1 MQPDLRQVL
10 LADRDLEHLVEE
22 FRAGRTVF
30 VPSMPL
36 GAQAVLALALA
47 GALGRPL
54 LWLGDSPKTLD
65 LFHRDLL
72 ALAGGDLARRVA
84 FFPALETSVGRG
96 GAAADIAG
104 DRLLALQACLQK
116 PGPLLVA
123 TCAQALLQATLS
135 PGEIQAAHRILHPG
149 DALDPAQLATD
160 LGQLGYR
167 FEVEVQE
174 KGQAARRGG
183 LLDLW
188 PPTEPWPL
196 RLEFSGAQL
205 ESIRAFDPAL
215 QRSVEPRT
223 AATLVPAS
231 ERSLSTQR
239 GSLLDYL
246 APDTLWFWSEP
257 ESIRHHAALSLA
269 AQDTKAVPPVA
280 APGDRPRPSRQGG
293 PAAAEALTPEVET
306 FTEELEPA
314 ARFDGLRLQ
323 WERRFPAGSLACGLD
338 AAQEAP
344 AYALDLKPCEG
355 LPALD
360 AGNRMQ
366 PDLIQAER
374 EKFVANLQR
383 RAAEGWRVE
392 FFFNTTGT
400 RDRFAEMAAETSRV
414 AGLASQ
420 VEAPKA
426 VKGKGSKKKGA
437 RAVALAPALV
447 SGLRSQVSS
456 LPAES
461 ASLDTRTSPLATP
474 AAPSAI
480 GLQPSALLLHVAPL
494 SGGFVVEARRWLVV
508 AESDLYGFRKTL
520 PGRYELH
527 GKKTGPVRAGSML
540 RVADWTDLEPGDLV
554 VHADQGIGKYL
565 GLYEVE
571 FQGRHQEVLAIEYAE
586 KARLYVPVSQAHL
599 LSRYVGVGRHR
610 PELHTL
616 GGTRWEREK
625 HAAQR
630 AVADLAGQLLEM
642 QAARDALPGHAF
654 AADSNWQHEFENAF
668 PFTETPDQLSA
679 INAAKRDMES
689 TRPMDRLI
697 CGDVGYGK
705 TEVAMRAA
713 FKAVM
718 DGKQVAMLVPTT
730 ILAQQHFESFAER
743 FAAYPFTI
751 EMLSRFRSREQ
762 QADVVRRLREGG
774 VDIVIGTHR
783 LVQKDVAFKDLGLVI
798 IDEEQRFGVQH
809 KERLKQYRQLVD
821 VLTLTATPIPRT
833 LYLSLTGAR
842 DLSTIQTPPL
852 ERLPVETV
860 VAPLTDEIVRM
871 AIMHELDRGGQVF
884 YLHNRVQSIEQARER
899 LQALVPEAQIAVAHG
914 QMAEGQLAEI
924 MHRFTRGD
932 FDVLLCTTIIESGLD
947 IPTVNTIL
955 IERADR
961 FGLAELYQLRG
972 RVGRYKHQAYA
983 YLLLPRH
990 GRLFDTARKRIGAI
1004 KQYSS
1009 LGAGF
1014 KLALRDLEIRGA
1026 GNLLGAA
1033 QSGHIAAVGF
1043 DLYCQLLKRS
1053 VALLKGEKP
1062 PLIIEVE
1069 TRLDFLDFATGGA
1082 ASENSAVLPPDYI
1095 EDESLRVRAYR
1106 KIAEASAEK
1115 ELEELRADLR
1125 DRFGPLPGAAACL
1138 FKVAKLRIAA
1148 AECGVRSI
1156 EVAEDKVM
1164 LRRGA
1169 DNWFMPG
1176 GHYPRL
1182 SATKPAAKLDELIR
1196 IVRAWK

>member
-1 MQPDLRQVL
+1 MKAEQRQAL
-10 LADRDLEHLVEE
+10 LADRDLDHLVEE
-22 FRAGRTVF
+22 FRAGRMVF
-30 VPSMPL
+30 VSSLPL
-36 GAQAVLALALA
+36 GAQAVLALALSQ
-47 GALGRPL
+47 ALGRPL

-72 ALAGGDLARRVA
+72 ALAGKEEAKRVA
-84 FFPALETSVGRG
+84 FFPSLEESGRG
-96 GAAADIAG
+96 GAAADISG

-123 TCAQALLQATLS
+123 TCAQALLQSTLS
-135 PGEIQAAHRILHPG
+135 PDEIQAAHRVLHAG
-149 DALDPAQLATD
+149 EALDPARLVND
-160 LGQLGYR
+160 LEKLGYR

-188 PPTEPWPL
+188 PPTEQWPL

-231 ERSLSTQR
+231 ERPLSAQDS
-239 GSLLDYL
+239 SLLDYL
-246 APDTLWFWSEP
+246 APDTMWFWSEP

-269 AQDTKAVPPVA
+269 AHAGKD
-280 APGDRPRPSRQGG
+280 
-293 PAAAEALTPEVET
+293 
-306 FTEELEPA
+306 ELEPG
-314 ARFDGLRLQ
+314 ARFDALRLQ
-323 WERRFPAGSLACGLD
+323 WERRFRKGCLVCGLD

-360 AGNRMQ
+360 TGSRMQ
-366 PDLIQAER
+366 PDLIQTER
-374 EKFVANLQR
+374 EKFVANLQKK
-383 RAAEGWRVE
+383 AAEGWRVE
-392 FFFNTTGT
+392 FFFNTAGT
-400 RDRFAEMAAETSRV
+400 RERFEEMAAD
-414 AGLASQ
+414 AA
-420 VEAPKA
+420 K
-426 VKGKGSKKKGA
+426 
-437 RAVALAPALV
+437 V
-447 SGLRSQVSS
+447 SGSSSPASGFRSQVSGFS
-456 LPAES
+456 
-461 ASLDTRTSPLATP
+461 
-474 AAPSAI
+474 
-480 GLQPSALLLHVAPL
+480 SALHLHVAPL
-494 SGGFVVEARRWLVV
+494 TGGFVVESRRWLVV

-527 GKKTGPVRAGSML
+527 GKKSGPVRAGSML
-540 RVADWTDLEPGDLV
+540 RVADWSDLEPGDLV

-571 FQGRHQEVLAIEYAE
+571 FQNRQQEVLAIEYAD
-586 KARLYVPVSQAHL
+586 KARLYVPVNQAHL

-610 PELHTL
+610 PELHAL

-625 HAAQR
+625 KAAQR

-654 AADSNWQHEFENAF
+654 APDSAWQHEFENAF

-679 INAAKRDMES
+679 IKCAKSDMES

-730 ILAQQHFESFAER
+730 ILAQQHYETFAER

-751 EMLSRFRSREQ
+751 EMLSRFRSREE

-852 ERLPVETV
+852 ERLPVETI
-860 VAPLTDEIVRM
+860 VAPMTEEIIRT
-871 AIMHELDRGGQVF
+871 AILRELDRGGQVF
-884 YLHNRVQSIEQARER
+884 YLHNRVQTIQHALELLR
-899 LQALVPEAQIAVAHG
+899 ALVPEAKIAVAHG
-914 QMAEGQLAEI
+914 QMAEGKLAEI

-972 RVGRYKHQAYA
+972 RVGRYKHQAFA

-1062 PLIIEVE
+1062 PLIVDVE

-1082 ASENSAVLPPDYI
+1082 AAENSAVLPPDYI

-1106 KIAEASAEK
+1106 KIAEASTEK

-1125 DRFGPLPGAAACL
+1125 DRFGPIPPAAGCL
-1138 FKVAKLRIAA
+1138 LKVAKLRIAA
-1148 AECGVRSI
+1148 AERGVRSI

-1169 DNWFMPG
+1169 DDWHMPG

-1182 SATKPAAKLDELIR
+1182 HATTPATKLDELIR
-1196 IVRAWK
+1196 LVRAWR

>member
-1 MQPDLRQVL
+1 MQPEERQAW

-22 FRAGRTVF
+22 FRAGRVVF
-30 VPSMPL
+30 VPSLPL

-47 GALGRPL
+47 RTLGRPL

-72 ALAGGDLARRVA
+72 ALAGGAEAQRVA
-84 FFPALETSVGRG
+84 FFPSLEESAGRG

-123 TCAQALLQATLS
+123 TCAQALLQATL
-135 PGEIQAAHRILHPG
+135 PRDEIQAARRILHAG
-149 DALDPAQLATD
+149 DALDPAQLVTD
-160 LGQLGYR
+160 LEKLGYR

-174 KGQAARRGG
+174 KGHAARRGG

-188 PPTEPWPL
+188 PPTEAWPL

-215 QRSVEPRT
+215 QRSVEPRV

-231 ERSLSTQR
+231 ERPLSTQC

-269 AQDTKAVPPVA
+269 AQGKA
-280 APGDRPRPSRQGG
+280 GSEQ
-293 PAAAEALTPEVET
+293 
-306 FTEELEPA
+306 LEPA
-314 ARFDGLRLQ
+314 ARFDALRLQ
-323 WERRFPAGSLACGLD
+323 WERRFEPGSLVCGLD
-338 AAQEAP
+338 AAQESP

-360 AGNRMQ
+360 SGSRAQ

-374 EKFVANLQR
+374 AKFVANLQR

-392 FFFNTTGT
+392 FFFNTEGA
-400 RDRFAEMAAETSRV
+400 RERFAEIAAEASRIPVPESRV
-414 AGLASQ
+414 
-420 VEAPKA
+420 VEPKT
-426 VKGKGSKKKGA
+426 KTGKGSKKKGV
-437 RAVALAPALV
+437 RAAALAA
-447 SGLRSQVSS
+447 
-456 LPAES
+456 ATS
-461 ASLDTRTSPLATP
+461 ATSPTTMSMAAPAALDSRPSTP
-474 AAPSAI
+474 APSAVPPDPR
-480 GLQPSALLLHVAPL
+480 PSSLLLHVAPL

-508 AESDLYGFRKTL
+508 AESDLYGFRKAL

-527 GKKTGPVRAGSML
+527 GRKTGPVRAGSML
-540 RVADWTDLEPGDLV
+540 RVADWSDLEPGDLV

-616 GGTRWEREK
+616 GGARWEREK

-654 AADSNWQHEFENAF
+654 AADSTWQHEFEAAF
-668 PFTETPDQLSA
+668 PFTETPDQLGA
-679 INAAKRDMES
+679 IQAAKRDMES

-730 ILAQQHFESFAER
+730 ILAQQHFETFAER

-762 QADVVRRLREGG
+762 QADIVRRLRAGG

-852 ERLPVETV
+852 ERLPVETI
-860 VAPLTDEIVRM
+860 VAPLTDEIVRD
-871 AIMHELDRGGQVF
+871 AIMRELDRGGQVF

-899 LQALVPEAQIAVAHG
+899 LQGLVPEAQIAVAHG

-947 IPTVNTIL
+947 IPSVNTIL

-1069 TRLDFLDFATGGA
+1069 TRLDFLDFATGA
-1082 ASENSAVLPPDYI
+1082 ATAENAAVLPHDYI

-1106 KIAEASAEK
+1106 KIAEASSDK
-1115 ELEELRADLR
+1115 ELDELRADLR
-1125 DRFGPLPGAAACL
+1125 DRFGPFPPAGQRLL
-1138 FKVAKLRIAA
+1138 KVAKLRIAA
-1148 AECGVRSI
+1148 AECGVRAI

-1169 DNWFMPG
+1169 DNWLMPG

-1182 SATKPAAKLDELIR
+1182 KATAPAAKLDELIR
-1196 IVRAWK
+1196 LVRAWK

>member
-1 MQPDLRQVL
+1 MNTEQRQAL
-10 LADRDLEHLVEE
+10 LADRDLKHLAEE
-22 FRAGRTVF
+22 IRAGRMAY
-30 VPSMPL
+30 VPGLPL

-47 GALGRPL
+47 AALGRPL

-72 ALAGGDLARRVA
+72 ALADPAEAQRVA
-84 FFPALETSVGRG
+84 FFPSLEESAGRG

-123 TCAQALLQATLS
+123 TCAQALLQATL
-135 PGEIQAAHRILHPG
+135 PPDEIQAAHRSLHPG
-149 DALDPAQLATD
+149 DALDPALLMAD
-160 LGQLGYR
+160 LEKLGYR

-174 KGQAARRGG
+174 KGHAARRGG

-188 PPTEPWPL
+188 PPTEQWPL

-205 ESIRAFDPAL
+205 ESIRAFDPAM
-215 QRSVEPRT
+215 QRSVEPRDV
-223 AATLVPAS
+223 ATLVPAS
-231 ERSLSTQR
+231 ERPLSAQR

-269 AQDTKAVPPVA
+269 AQGSLGGA
-280 APGDRPRPSRQGG
+280 ATDEPAPETGKQGD
-293 PAAAEALTPEVET
+293 
-306 FTEELEPA
+306 ELEPA
-314 ARFDGLRLQ
+314 ARFDALRLQ
-323 WERRFPAGSLACGLD
+323 WERRFEPGSLVCGLD
-338 AAQEAP
+338 AAQDAP
-344 AYALDLKPCEG
+344 AYALDLEPCEG
-355 LPALD
+355 LPALE
-360 AGNRMQ
+360 AGHRGQ

-374 EKFVANLQR
+374 EKFVASLQR

-392 FFFNTTGT
+392 LFFNTQGAY
-400 RDRFAEMAAETSRV
+400 DRFVEMAAETARAAEQAALV
-414 AGLASQ
+414 ASPPPP

-426 VKGKGSKKKGA
+426 TKKGKGSKRKGTRTA
-437 RAVALAPALV
+437 ALAVTASDAPPATIALSVPLDAHPSTPDPSVAPLV
-447 SGLRSQVSS
+447 PR
-456 LPAES
+456 
-461 ASLDTRTSPLATP
+461 
-474 AAPSAI
+474 
-480 GLQPSALLLHVAPL
+480 PSALLLHVAPL
-494 SGGFVVEARRWLVV
+494 TGGFMVEAQRWLVV

-527 GKKTGPVRAGSML
+527 GKPTGPVRAGSML
-540 RVADWTDLEPGDLV
+540 RVADWSDLDPGDLV
-554 VHADQGIGKYL
+554 VHADHGIGKYL

-610 PELHTL
+610 PQLHTL
-616 GGTRWEREK
+616 GGARWEREK
-625 HAAQR
+625 QSAQR

-654 AADSNWQHEFENAF
+654 APDTTWQHEFENAF

-679 INAAKRDMES
+679 IQASKQDMES
-689 TRPMDRLI
+689 PRPMDRLI

-730 ILAQQHFESFAER
+730 ILAQQHFESFSER

-751 EMLSRFRSREQ
+751 EMLSRFRSREE

-852 ERLPVETV
+852 ERLPVETI
-860 VAPLTDEIVRM
+860 VAPLTDEIVRG
-871 AIMHELDRGGQVF
+871 AIMRELDRGGQIF

-914 QMAEGQLAEI
+914 QMAEGQLADI

-1069 TRLDFLDFATGGA
+1069 TRLDFLDFATGA
-1082 ASENSAVLPPDYI
+1082 AAAENAAVLPNDFI

-1106 KIAEASAEK
+1106 KIAEASSEK
-1115 ELEELRADLR
+1115 ELEDLRADLR
-1125 DRFGPLPGAAACL
+1125 DRFGPFPPAAGRL
-1138 FKVAKLRIAA
+1138 LKVAKLRIAA

-1156 EVAEDKVM
+1156 EVDEDKVM
-1164 LRRGA
+1164 LRRGN
-1169 DNWFMPG
+1169 DTWFMPG

-1196 IVRAWK
+1196 IVRAWRA

>member
-1 MQPDLRQVL
+1 MKTVRRQAL
-10 LADRDLEHLVEE
+10 LAARDVKYLADEI
-22 FRAGRTVF
+22 RAGRTVF
-30 VPSMPL
+30 VSSLPF

-47 GALGRPL
+47 EALCRPL
-54 LWLGDSPKTLD
+54 LWLGDSPKSLD

-72 ALAGGDLARRVA
+72 ALAAAEAQRVT
-84 FFPALETSVGRG
+84 FFPALEETSRG
-96 GAAADIAG
+96 SVLADIAG

-123 TCAQALLQATLS
+123 TCAQALLQKTL
-135 PGEIQAAHRILHPG
+135 PPAEIQIARRCLQTG
-149 DALDPAQLATD
+149 DALDPTQLAAD
-160 LGQLGYR
+160 LEKLGYR

-196 RLEFSGAQL
+196 RLEFFGTQL
-205 ESIRAFDPAL
+205 ESIRTFDPAF
-215 QRSVEPRT
+215 QRSREKRASMMLAPAGENYSTVAAAYGRRRRAQP
-223 AATLVPAS
+223 AATEEDVEALTS
-231 ERSLSTQR
+231 
-239 GSLLDYL
+239 SLLDYL

-269 AQDTKAVPPVA
+269 AHETTVAAAYGRRRRPQVAATEEAVPEEKSFI
-280 APGDRPRPSRQGG
+280 D
-293 PAAAEALTPEVET
+293 
-306 FTEELEPA
+306 ELEPG
-314 ARFDGLRLQ
+314 ARFDALRLH
-323 WERRFPAGSLACGLD
+323 WERRFPSGRLICGLD
-338 AAQEAP
+338 VQQESP
-344 AYALDLKPCEG
+344 AYTLDLKPCEG

-360 AGNRMQ
+360 SGGLAQ

-374 EKFVANLQR
+374 GKFVANLQQK
-383 RAAEGWRVE
+383 AAAGWRVE
-392 FFFNTTGT
+392 IFLNTEGT
-400 RDRFAEMAAETSRV
+400 KERFAELAEEQV
-414 AGLASQ
+414 AGSKSQ
-420 VEAPKA
+420 VASSEN
-426 VKGKGSKKKGA
+426 
-437 RAVALAPALV
+437 
-447 SGLRSQVSS
+447 SGFRSQVSGF
-456 LPAES
+456 
-461 ASLDTRTSPLATP
+461 T
-474 AAPSAI
+474 
-480 GLQPSALLLHVAPL
+480 SALHLHVAPL
-494 SGGFVVEARRWLVV
+494 TSGFVVESRKWLVV
-508 AESDLYGFRKTL
+508 AESDLFGFRKAL
-520 PGRYELH
+520 PGRYDLH
-527 GKKTGPVRAGSML
+527 GKRSGPARAAAML
-540 RVADWTDLEPGDLV
+540 RVADWTDLDPGDLV
-554 VHADQGIGKYL
+554 VHADHGIGKYL

-571 FQGRHQEVLAIEYAE
+571 FQNREQEVLAIEYAE

-610 PELHTL
+610 PELHAL
-616 GGTRWEREK
+616 GGARWEREK
-625 HAAQR
+625 KAAER
-630 AVADLAGQLLEM
+630 AVADLAGQLLET
-642 QAARDALPGHAF
+642 QAARDALPGHAYS
-654 AADSNWQHEFENAF
+654 ADTTWQHEFEGAF
-668 PFTETPDQLSA
+668 PFSETPDQMGA
-679 INAAKRDMES
+679 IQSVKRDME
-689 TRPMDRLI
+689 TARPMDRLI

-730 ILAQQHFESFAER
+730 ILAQQHYETFAER

-762 QADVVRRLREGG
+762 QADVVRRLRAGG

-809 KERLKQYRQLVD
+809 KERLKHYRQLVD

-833 LYLSLTGAR
+833 LYMSLTGAR
-842 DLSTIQTPPL
+842 DLSTIETPPL
-852 ERLPVETV
+852 ERLPVETI
-860 VAPLTDEIVRM
+860 VAPLTDEIIRTT
-871 AIMHELDRGGQVF
+871 ILRELDRGGQIF
-884 YLHNRVQSIEQARER
+884 YLHNRVQTILPTLER
-899 LQALVPEAQIAVAHG
+899 LREIVPEAKIAVAHG
-914 QMAEGQLAEI
+914 QMAEGKLAEI

-972 RVGRYKHQAYA
+972 RVGRYKHQAFA

-990 GRLFDTARKRIGAI
+990 GHLFDTARRRIGAI

-1053 VALLKGEKP
+1053 VALMKGEKP

-1082 ASENSAVLPPDYI
+1082 AAENSAVLPPDYI

-1106 KIAEASAEK
+1106 KLAEASTDK
-1115 ELEELRADLR
+1115 ELNELRADLR
-1125 DRFGPLPGAAACL
+1125 DRFGPLPPAAERL
-1138 FKVAKLRIAA
+1138 LQVSQLRIAA
-1148 AECGVRSI
+1148 AQRGIRSI
-1156 EVAEDKVM
+1156 ETAEDKVM
-1164 LRRGA
+1164 LRRGS
-1169 DNWFMPG
+1169 DDWLMPDG
-1176 GHYPRL
+1176 FYPRL
-1182 SATKPAAKLDELIR
+1182 HATQPAAKLDELMR
-1196 IVRAWK
+1196 MVKAWK

>member
-1 MQPDLRQVL
+1 LEKVAARISHAWKNPPLRYLPRVMQTERRQAL

-30 VPSMPL
+30 VASLPL

-47 GALGRPL
+47 EALGRPL

-72 ALAGGDLARRVA
+72 ALAGKDAVKRVA
-84 FFPALETSVGRG
+84 FFPSLEEAGRG
-96 GAAADIAG
+96 GAAADISG
-104 DRLLALQACLQK
+104 DRLLALQACLHQ
-116 PGPLLVA
+116 PGPVLVA
-123 TCAQALLQATLS
+123 TCAQALLQTTLA
-135 PGEIQAAHRILHPG
+135 PDEIKAAYRVLGAGE
-149 DALDPAQLATD
+149 ALDPAQLVTD
-160 LGQLGYR
+160 LEKLGYR

-188 PPTEPWPL
+188 PPTESWPL

-231 ERSLSTQR
+231 ERPISVQAS
-239 GSLLDYL
+239 SLLDYL

-269 AQDTKAVPPVA
+269 AHAGKD
-280 APGDRPRPSRQGG
+280 
-293 PAAAEALTPEVET
+293 
-306 FTEELEPA
+306 ELEPG
-314 ARFDGLRLQ
+314 ARFDALRLL
-323 WERRFPAGSLACGLD
+323 WEQRFPQGGLLCGLD
-338 AAQEAP
+338 VAQASP

-360 AGNRMQ
+360 TGSRLQ

-374 EKFVANLQR
+374 EKFVANLQQK
-383 RAAEGWRVE
+383 AAAGWRVE
-392 FFFNTTGT
+392 IFFNTAGT
-400 RDRFAEMAAETSRV
+400 RERFAELATESTKTSS
-414 AGLASQ
+414 A
-420 VEAPKA
+420 
-426 VKGKGSKKKGA
+426 
-437 RAVALAPALV
+437 
-447 SGLRSQVSS
+447 SS
-456 LPAES
+456 LKTHR
-461 ASLDTRTSPLATP
+461 SL
-474 AAPSAI
+474 
-480 GLQPSALLLHVAPL
+480 LQLHVAPL
-494 SGGFVVEARRWLVV
+494 TGGFVVESRHWLVV

-527 GKKTGPVRAGSML
+527 GKKIGPARAGSLL
-540 RVADWTDLEPGDLV
+540 RVADWSDLDPGDLI

-571 FQGRHQEVLAIEYAE
+571 FQGRQQEVLAIEYAD

-610 PELHTL
+610 PQLHVL
-616 GGTRWEREK
+616 GGARWEREK
-625 HAAQR
+625 HAAER
-630 AVADLAGQLLEM
+630 AVADLAGQLLET
-642 QAARDALPGHAF
+642 QARRDALPGHAF
-654 AADSNWQHEFENAF
+654 AADSAWQHEFEGAF
-668 PFTETPDQLSA
+668 PFAETPDQLGA
-679 INAAKRDMES
+679 IQAAKRDMES

-730 ILAQQHFESFAER
+730 ILAQQHFETFAER

-762 QADVVRRLREGG
+762 QADVVRRLRAGG

-852 ERLPVETV
+852 ERLPVETI
-860 VAPLTDEIVRM
+860 VASLTDEIVRT
-871 AIMHELDRGGQVF
+871 AILRELDRGGQVF
-884 YLHNRVQSIEQARER
+884 YLHNRVQTIQHALER
-899 LQALVPEAQIAVAHG
+899 LRALVPEAQIAVAHG

-972 RVGRYKHQAYA
+972 RVGRYKHQAFA

-990 GRLFDTARKRIGAI
+990 GRLFDTARQRIGAI

-1069 TRLDFLDFATGGA
+1069 TRLGFLDFATGGA
-1082 ASENSAVLPPDYI
+1082 AAENSAVLPPDYI

-1125 DRFGPLPGAAACL
+1125 DRFGPLPPAAGCL
-1138 FKVAKLRIAA
+1138 LKVAKLRIAA
-1148 AECGVRSI
+1148 AERGVRSI
-1156 EVAEDKVM
+1156 EVAEDKVVM
-1164 LRRGA
+1164 RRGS
-1169 DNWFMPG
+1169 DDWHMPG
-1176 GHYPRL
+1176 GRYPRL
-1182 SATKPAAKLDELIR
+1182 RATKPAAKLDELIR
-1196 IVRAWK
+1196 MVRAWK

>member
-1 MQPDLRQVL
+1 MKTERRQAL
-10 LADRDLEHLVEE
+10 LADRDLKYLVEE
-22 FRAGRTVF
+22 FRAGRLVF
-30 VPSMPL
+30 VSSLPL

-47 GALGRPL
+47 EALGRPL

-65 LFHRDLL
+65 LFHRDLF
-72 ALAGGDLARRVA
+72 ALTHAEDAKRVA
-84 FFPALETSVGRG
+84 FFPALEESGG

-104 DRLLALQACLQK
+104 DRLLALQACLHK

-123 TCAQALLQATLS
+123 TCAQALLQTTLS
-135 PGEIQAAHRILHPG
+135 PDEIQSAHRILRAG
-149 DALDPAQLATD
+149 DALDPAQLVAD
-160 LGQLGYR
+160 LEKLGYR

-215 QRSVEPRT
+215 QRSVEQRT

-231 ERSLSTQR
+231 ERPLSAQD

-269 AQDTKAVPPVA
+269 AQDKD
-280 APGDRPRPSRQGG
+280 GH
-293 PAAAEALTPEVET
+293 EK
-306 FTEELEPA
+306 LEPA
-314 ARFDGLRLQ
+314 ARFDALRLR
-323 WERRFPAGSLACGLD
+323 WEQRFLHGRLMCGLD
-338 AAQEAP
+338 VAQESP
-344 AYALDLKPCEG
+344 AFALDLKPCEA

-360 AGNRMQ
+360 SGRRAQ
-366 PDLIQAER
+366 PDLIQTER
-374 EKFVANLQR
+374 EKFVANLHR

-392 FFFNTTGT
+392 IFFNTAGT
-400 RDRFAEMAAETSRV
+400 RERFAELEAEAAKSKVQSAKWKVESGQV
-414 AGLASQ
+414 A
-420 VEAPKA
+420 
-426 VKGKGSKKKGA
+426 
-437 RAVALAPALV
+437 
-447 SGLRSQVSS
+447 
-456 LPAES
+456 
-461 ASLDTRTSPLATP
+461 
-474 AAPSAI
+474 
-480 GLQPSALLLHVAPL
+480 SALHLHVAPL
-494 SGGFVVEARRWLVV
+494 SGGFIVESQRWLVV

-527 GKKTGPVRAGSML
+527 GKKTGPARAASML
-540 RVADWTDLEPGDLV
+540 RVADWADLDPGDLI
-554 VHADQGIGKYL
+554 VHADHGIGKYL

-571 FQGRHQEVLAIEYAE
+571 FQGRQQEVLAIEYAD

-610 PELHTL
+610 PELHAL
-616 GGTRWEREK
+616 GGARWTREK
-625 HAAQR
+625 HAAER
-630 AVADLAGQLLEM
+630 AVADLAGQLLET

-654 AADSNWQHEFENAF
+654 ATDSTWQHEFEAAF
-668 PFTETPDQLSA
+668 PFAETPDQMGA
-679 INAAKRDMES
+679 IQAVKRDMES

-713 FKAVM
+713 FKAVL

-730 ILAQQHFESFAER
+730 ILAQQHYETFAER

-762 QADVVRRLREGG
+762 QAEVVRRLRAGG

-809 KERLKQYRQLVD
+809 KERLKHFRQLVD

-842 DLSTIQTPPL
+842 DLSTIQTPPR
-852 ERLPVETV
+852 ERLPVETL
-860 VAPLTDEIVRM
+860 VAPLTDEVVRS
-871 AIMHELDRGGQVF
+871 AILRELNRGGQVF
-884 YLHNRVQSIEQARER
+884 YLHNRVQTIRHR
-899 LQALVPEAQIAVAHG
+899 LDQLQTLLPEAHIEVAHG
-914 QMAEGQLAEI
+914 QMAEGQLAKI
-924 MHRFTRGD
+924 MHRFTHGE

-983 YLLLPRH
+983 YLLLPKH
-990 GRLFDTARKRIGAI
+990 GHLFDTARRRIGAI

-1062 PLIIEVE
+1062 PLIVEVE
-1069 TRLDFLDFATGGA
+1069 TRLDFLDFATGASA
-1082 ASENSAVLPPDYI
+1082 AENAAVLPHDYI

-1106 KIAEASAEK
+1106 KLAEASAEK

-1125 DRFGPLPGAAACL
+1125 DRFGPLPPAAVCL
-1138 FKVAKLRIAA
+1138 LKVAKLRIVA
-1148 AECGVRSI
+1148 AERGVRSI
-1156 EVAEDKVM
+1156 EVTEDKVVM
-1164 LRRGA
+1164 RRGT
-1169 DNWFMPG
+1169 DDWLMPG
-1176 GHYPRL
+1176 GRYPRL
-1182 SATKPAAKLDELIR
+1182 RSTKPAAKLDELIR
-1196 IVRAWK
+1196 LVRAWR

>member
-1 MQPDLRQVL
+1 MKAEQRQAL

-22 FRAGRTVF
+22 FRAGQTVF
-30 VPSMPL
+30 VSALPL

-47 GALGRPL
+47 HALDRPL

-72 ALAGGDLARRVA
+72 SLASKDEAKRVA
-84 FFPALETSVGRG
+84 FFPSLEEAGRG
-96 GAAADIAG
+96 GAAADISG

-123 TCAQALLQATLS
+123 TCAQALLQTTLS
-135 PGEIQAAHRILHPG
+135 PDEIQAAHRVLHAG
-149 DALDPAQLATD
+149 DALDPARLVAD
-160 LGQLGYR
+160 LEKLGYR

-183 LLDLW
+183 LLDFW
-188 PPTEPWPL
+188 PPTEQWPL
-196 RLEFSGAQL
+196 RLEFTGAQL

-231 ERSLSTQR
+231 ERPLSAQDS
-239 GSLLDYL
+239 SLLDYL

-257 ESIRHHAALSLA
+257 ESIRHHGALSLA
-269 AQDTKAVPPVA
+269 AQENPK
-280 APGDRPRPSRQGG
+280 GG
-293 PAAAEALTPEVET
+293 T
-306 FTEELEPA
+306 LEPA
-314 ARFDGLRLQ
+314 TRFDALRLQ
-323 WERRFPAGSLACGLD
+323 WERRFKKGCLVCGLD

-360 AGNRMQ
+360 TGSRMQ
-366 PDLIQAER
+366 PDLIQSER
-374 EKFVANLQR
+374 EKFVANLQQK
-383 RAAEGWRVE
+383 AAEGWRVE
-392 FFFNTTGT
+392 FFFNTEGT
-400 RDRFAEMAAETSRV
+400 RERFEELAADAAKAESGKRK
-414 AGLASQ
+414 
-420 VEAPKA
+420 VE
-426 VKGKGSKKKGA
+426 
-437 RAVALAPALV
+437 
-447 SGLRSQVSS
+447 SGPTASS
-456 LPAES
+456 LSSLHFALS
-461 ASLDTRTSPLATP
+461 AS
-474 AAPSAI
+474 PS
-480 GLQPSALLLHVAPL
+480 SLLLHIAPL
-494 SGGFVVEARRWLVV
+494 TGGFVVESRRWLVV

-540 RVADWTDLEPGDLV
+540 RVADWSDLDPGDLV

-571 FQGRHQEVLAIEYAE
+571 FQGRQQEVLAIEYAD
-586 KARLYVPVSQAHL
+586 KARLYVPVNQAHL

-610 PELHTL
+610 PELHAL

-625 HAAQR
+625 KAAQR
-630 AVADLAGQLLEM
+630 AVADLAGQLLEL

-654 AADSNWQHEFENAF
+654 APDSAWQQEFENAF

-679 INAAKRDMES
+679 IKCAKSDMES

-751 EMLSRFRSREQ
+751 EMLSRFRSREE

-852 ERLPVETV
+852 ERLPVETI
-860 VAPLTDEIVRM
+860 VAPMTEEIIRT
-871 AIMHELDRGGQVF
+871 AILRELDRGGQIF
-884 YLHNRVQSIEQARER
+884 YLHNRVQTIQLALENLR
-899 LQALVPEAQIAVAHG
+899 ALVPEAKIAVAHG
-914 QMAEGQLAEI
+914 QMAEGKLAEI

-972 RVGRYKHQAYA
+972 RVGRYKHQAFA

-1062 PLIIEVE
+1062 PLIVDVE

-1082 ASENSAVLPPDYI
+1082 AAENSAVLPPDYI

-1125 DRFGPLPGAAACL
+1125 DRFGPIPPAASCL
-1138 FKVAKLRIAA
+1138 LKVAKLRIAA
-1148 AECGVRSI
+1148 AERGVRSI

-1164 LRRGA
+1164 MRRGA
-1169 DNWFMPG
+1169 DDCHMPG

-1182 SATKPAAKLDELIR
+1182 HATTPATKLDELIR
-1196 IVRAWK
+1196 LVRAWR

>member
-1 MQPDLRQVL
+1 MKAEQRQSL
-10 LADRDLEHLVEE
+10 LADRDLEHLVEA
-22 FRAGRTVF
+22 FRAGRVVF
-30 VPSMPL
+30 VPSLPL

-47 GALGRPL
+47 RALGRPL
-54 LWLGDSPKTLD
+54 LWLGDAPKTLD

-72 ALAGGDLARRVA
+72 ALAGGEEARRVA
-84 FFPALETSVGRG
+84 FFPALEESAGRG
-96 GAAADIAG
+96 GAAADIVG
-104 DRLLALQACLQK
+104 DRLLALQACLHK

-123 TCAQALLQATLS
+123 TCAQALLQTTLA
-135 PGEIQAAHRILHPG
+135 PAEIQAAHRSLHAG
-149 DALDPAQLATD
+149 DALDPAQLVAD
-160 LGQLGYR
+160 LEKLGYR

-188 PPTEPWPL
+188 PPTEQWPL

-215 QRSVEPRT
+215 QRSVEPRD

-231 ERSLSTQR
+231 ERPLSAQVS
-239 GSLLDYL
+239 SLLDYL
-246 APDTLWFWSEP
+246 PPDTLWFWSEP

-269 AQDTKAVPPVA
+269 AQEQVK
-280 APGDRPRPSRQGG
+280 GD
-293 PAAAEALTPEVET
+293 
-306 FTEELEPA
+306 ELEPA
-314 ARFDGLRLQ
+314 ARFDALRLR
-323 WERRFPAGSLACGLD
+323 WERRFKPGSLICGLD

-344 AYALDLKPCEG
+344 AYALDINPCEG

-360 AGNRMQ
+360 SGGRGQ

-374 EKFVANLQR
+374 EKFIANLQR

-392 FFFNTTGT
+392 FFFNTQGAY
-400 RDRFAEMAAETSRV
+400 DRFTEMAAEAAKVS
-414 AGLASQ
+414 GSKSQ
-420 VEAPKA
+420 VA
-426 VKGKGSKKKGA
+426 GSKKKII
-437 RAVALAPALV
+437 RHAPPDTPV
-447 SGLRSQVSS
+447 
-456 LPAES
+456 PP
-461 ASLDTRTSPLATP
+461 ASLDPR
-474 AAPSAI
+474 PS
-480 GLQPSALLLHVAPL
+480 SLLLHVAPL
-494 SGGFVVEARRWLVV
+494 SGGFVVESRRWLVV

-527 GKKTGPVRAGSML
+527 GRKTGPVRAGSML
-540 RVADWTDLEPGDLV
+540 RVADWSDLEPGDLV

-586 KARLYVPVSQAHL
+586 KARLYVPVNQAHL

-630 AVADLAGQLLEM
+630 AVADLAGQLLEL

-668 PFTETPDQLSA
+668 PFTETPDQLAA
-679 INAAKRDMES
+679 IQAAKRDMES

-751 EMLSRFRSREQ
+751 EMLSRFRTREQ

-852 ERLPVETV
+852 ERLPVETI
-860 VAPLTDEIVRM
+860 VAPLTEELVRS

-884 YLHNRVQSIEQARER
+884 YLHNRVQTIEQAREK
-899 LQALVPEAQIAVAHG
+899 LQGLVPEAQIAVAHG
-914 QMAEGQLAEI
+914 QMGEGQLAGI

-972 RVGRYKHQAYA
+972 RVGRYKHQAHA

-1069 TRLDFLDFATGGA
+1069 TRLDFLDFSTSGA
-1082 ASENSAVLPPDYI
+1082 AAENSAVLPPDYI

-1115 ELEELRADLR
+1115 ELDELRADLR
-1125 DRFGPLPGAAACL
+1125 DRFGPLPNAAACL

-1148 AECGVRSI
+1148 AERGVRSI
-1156 EVAEDKVM
+1156 EVAEGKAM
-1164 LRRGA
+1164 LRRGN
-1169 DNWFMPG
+1169 DNWLMPG

-1182 SATKPAAKLDELIR
+1182 HATTPATKLDELIR
-1196 IVRAWK
+1196 IVRAWR

>member
-1 MQPDLRQVL
+1 MKTVRRQAL
-10 LADRDLEHLVEE
+10 LADRDLKHLVEE
-22 FRAGRTVF
+22 IRAGRTVF
-30 VPSMPL
+30 VPSLPF

-47 GALGRPL
+47 EARGRPL
-54 LWLGDSPKTLD
+54 LWLGDSPKSLD
-65 LFHRDLL
+65 FFHRDLL
-72 ALAGGDLARRVA
+72 ALAATGDAQRVA
-84 FFPALETSVGRG
+84 FFPALEESSRG
-96 GAAADIAG
+96 SAQADIAG

-123 TCAQALLQATLS
+123 TCAQALLQKTL
-135 PGEIQAAHRILHPG
+135 PPAEIQTARRVLQTG
-149 DALDPAQLATD
+149 DALDPAQLAAD
-160 LGQLGYR
+160 LEKLGYR

-196 RLEFSGAQL
+196 RLEFFGTQL
-205 ESIRAFDPAL
+205 ESIRTFDPAF
-215 QRSVEPRT
+215 QRSREKR
-223 AATLVPAS
+223 ASMLLAPAG
-231 ERSLSTQR
+231 ERPLSAQES
-239 GSLLDYL
+239 SLLDYL

-269 AQDTKAVPPVA
+269 AHGTTVA
-280 APGDRPRPSRQGG
+280 AACGRRRRAQ
-293 PAAAEALTPEVET
+293 PAA
-306 FTEELEPA
+306 TEEPLSEEKYSADELEPG
-314 ARFDGLRLQ
+314 ARFDALRLA
-323 WERRFPAGSLACGLD
+323 WERRFRGARLICGLD
-338 AAQEAP
+338 VMQASA

-355 LPALD
+355 LPALE
-360 AGNRMQ
+360 GGGLTQ

-374 EKFVANLQR
+374 GKFVAGLQQK
-383 RAAEGWRVE
+383 AAAGWRVE
-392 FFFNTTGT
+392 IFLNTEGT
-400 RDRFAEMAAETSRV
+400 RDRFAELAAEQSRV
-414 AGLASQ
+414 SGHVSR
-420 VEAPKA
+420 VEE
-426 VKGKGSKKKGA
+426 SKTTT
-437 RAVALAPALV
+437 REL
-447 SGLRSQVSS
+447 SDFRSQVSGVA
-456 LPAES
+456 P
-461 ASLDTRTSPLATP
+461 SPLAP
-474 AAPSAI
+474 RPS
-480 GLQPSALLLHVAPL
+480 SLLLHVAPL
-494 SGGFVVEARRWLVV
+494 TSGFVVESQRWLVV
-508 AESDLYGFRKTL
+508 AESDLFGFRKAL

-527 GKKTGPVRAGSML
+527 GKRSGPARAAAML
-540 RVADWTDLEPGDLV
+540 RVADWTDLDPGDLV
-554 VHADQGIGKYL
+554 VHADHGIGKYL

-571 FQGRHQEVLAIEYAE
+571 FQNRQQEVLAIEYAE

-610 PELHTL
+610 PELHAL

-625 HAAQR
+625 KAAER
-630 AVADLAGQLLEM
+630 AVADLAGQLLET

-654 AADSNWQHEFENAF
+654 ATDTTWQHEFEGAF
-668 PFTETPDQLSA
+668 PFSETPDQLGA
-679 INAAKRDMES
+679 IQSVKRDMEA

-730 ILAQQHFESFAER
+730 ILAQQHYETFSER

-762 QADVVRRLREGG
+762 QSETVRRLRAGG

-798 IDEEQRFGVQH
+798 IDEEQRFGVRH
-809 KERLKQYRQLVD
+809 KERLKHYRQLVD

-833 LYLSLTGAR
+833 LYMSLTGAR
-842 DLSTIQTPPL
+842 DLSTIETPPL
-852 ERLPVETV
+852 ERLPIETI
-860 VAPLTDEIVRM
+860 VAPLTDEIIRTAVLR
-871 AIMHELDRGGQVF
+871 ELDRGGQIF
-884 YLHNRVQSIEQARER
+884 YLHNRVQTIMATADKLRGI
-899 LQALVPEAQIAVAHG
+899 VPEARIGVAHG
-914 QMAEGQLAEI
+914 QMAEGKLAEI

-932 FDVLLCTTIIESGLD
+932 YDLLLCTTIIESGVD

-961 FGLAELYQLRG
+961 FGLADLYQLRG
-972 RVGRYKHQAYA
+972 RVGRYKHQAFA

-990 GRLFDTARKRIGAI
+990 GHLFDTARRRIGAL

-1053 VALLKGEKP
+1053 VALMKGEPP
-1062 PLIIEVE
+1062 PLLIEVE

-1082 ASENSAVLPPDYI
+1082 AAENSAVLPPDYI

-1106 KIAEASAEK
+1106 KLAEASSDK
-1115 ELEELRADLR
+1115 ELAELRADLC
-1125 DRFGPLPGAAACL
+1125 DRFGKMPPAAERL
-1138 FKVAKLRIAA
+1138 LKVSQLRIVAA
-1148 AECGVRSI
+1148 QRGIRSI
-1156 EVAEDKVM
+1156 ETADEKVM
-1164 LRRGA
+1164 LRRGS
-1169 DNWFMPG
+1169 DDWLMPG
-1176 GHYPRL
+1176 GFYPRL
-1182 SATKPAAKLDELIR
+1182 RATKPAAKLDELLR
-1196 IVRAWK
+1196 MVKAWK